1 MEALLPLTALLLD
14 GIVGDPRTRLHP
26 VVLLGNLISI
36 LEKLLYRADWGKAW
50 QLFAGAVLAVTVTA
64 TASGALFFIEKWLQ
78 QQNAGVSF
86 FMTAVLLSFVITPR
100 SLAEAGLE
108 IASYLKAQDMEKARF
123 KVGWIVGRDTKSLDE
138 SEVTRATVETVAE
151 NIVDGIIS
159 PLFFFCLGGL
169 PLAFAYRAV
178 NTMDSMIGYKNDAY
192 LYFGRFAARLDDVC
206 NWIPA
211 RITFLLVLFAAF
223 ILGYDWRSAWLTA
236 QRDAAKHPSPNSGWA
251 EASVAGALNV
261 RLGGLNYYGGR
272 ESFRAYM
279 GDPVQKLTAT
289 HIKKTVKVMY
299 AVSLLGAI
307 AASGA
312 PLLRL

>member
-1 MEALLPLTALLLD
+1 MEALVPLIALLLD
-14 GIVGDPRTRLHP
+14 GIVGDPRTRFHP
-26 VVLLGNLISI
+26 VVLLGNLIAL
-36 LEKLLYRADWGKAW
+36 LEKLLYRAAWGKVW
-50 QLFAGAVLAVTVTA
+50 QLFAGALLAATVTA
-64 TASGALFFIEKWLQ
+64 TVYSLLFFIENWLQ
-78 QQNAGVSF
+78 QQNTGISF
-86 FMTAVLLSFVITPR
+86 FITALLLSFVITPR

-108 IASYLKAQDMEKARF
+108 IAAYLKAQDMEKARF
-123 KVGWIVGRDTKSLDE
+123 KVGWIVGRDTQSLDE

-251 EASVAGALNV
+251 EASVAGALKV

-279 GDPVQKLTAT
+279 GEPLQKLAAS

-307 AASGA
+307 AASA
-312 PLLRL
+312 ALFRF